1 LSAIGRL
8 LRGKSPTNKDSM
20 SCWRT
25 IHMSSITQIRDDSF
39 TLPVGWAST
48 GRMAA
53 SGGLSLVAQGYGG
66 IEEDPIAGGMMS
78 LGSMLLAALGAI
90 VLCGTVTAQVT
101 SQTPITFRIPAQPLA
116 DALNQLAQQSGLQI
130 LFPSELGAQMR
141 SPELTGSMTADG
153 ALRKLLIN
161 TGLRFE
167 FINARTVTIF
177 ADTHA
182 GSNVGTPE
190 STSSA
195 SATQPG
201 IATAATPDSQ
211 KDGPTS
217 RLHGLQRSKG
227 SRAGCGSEHP
237 GPACAQDDSV
247 APGPL
252 DEIIVSAR
260 KRNESLAQVPASIT
274 VFSSETLQNYDIQS
288 FNDYATKTPNL
299 SFTYGGGP
307 TGIAD
312 ARTIAIRGITGQNLS
327 GTDGATGFYIDDTPV
342 PSSIDPR
349 ILDVDHIEVLKGPQ
363 GTLFG
368 EGSLGGNVRIITK
381 EPDLARDEFNFMAQ
395 AGVTSGGGS
404 PDGGGSFVGNVA
416 LVPDTLAMRVVMFIN
431 HDAGY
436 LTRTYPT
443 DPSSPGVSD
452 PFLSVARTSVGDQGA
467 AMSYGG
473 SISTLLKADRLD
485 ATLRLM
491 LQSTSDSGFPATF
504 APLPSFTPIYT
515 IDRAFNVQAH
525 ADDQWWL
532 PSLDLKYHGQGW
544 EFVSSS
550 SFFDR
555 HTQDVED
562 STYGTQQILTGFYGV
577 CCLPP
582 QPYLWKGEHYE
593 DQVSEEMRVSFDPVH
608 NLSGTV
614 GAFFSKTR
622 SNFTIPP
629 IDATGL
635 VAATANNTVV
645 GPWPNEL
652 LWFLTQLFDQR
663 DTSVFGE
670 LYYEFLQKF
679 TLTLGARQY
688 WLSQSSNGDA
698 GGFQDFSELHVTP
711 EATNSE
717 SGLNPKVGLSYQAS
731 DTTMVYASASKGFRA
746 GGAQGLSVFCGEP
759 GLTNE
764 DIEHVKADTLW
775 SYELGTRLHL
785 SEPGL
790 LLSADIFHID
800 WQNPQQQL
808 ALPCGN
814 YFDINGRAATVN
826 GGEFDISGHLT
837 SSLSVRMGAGFEKGV
852 MTEPGALIYAGI
864 RPGSRIL
871 GTPAWNASMGGAYT
885 HRITRDIDGFLS
897 ADYSYTGC
905 SDALINGGN
914 GAVSTRPAYYLL
926 NMRFGIGRGQ
936 TEVSLNIRNLTNAKP
951 NLGDIGYVGYAQ
963 YSNTGTVIPQVATL
977 QPLTVLL
984 QYRKSF

>member
-1 LSAIGRL
+1 MG
-8 LRGKSPTNKDSM
+8 LR
-20 SCWRT
+20 
-25 IHMSSITQIRDDSF
+25 
-39 TLPVGWAST
+39 
-48 GRMAA
+48 
-53 SGGLSLVAQGYGG
+53 
-66 IEEDPIAGGMMS
+66 
-78 LGSMLLAALGAI
+78 SMLLAAFGAI
-90 VLCGTVTAQVT
+90 VLCGTAAAQVP
-101 SQTPITFRIPAQPLA
+101 SQSPIAFRIPAQPLA

-130 LFPSELGAQMR
+130 LFPSELGAQIR
-141 SPELTGSMTADG
+141 SPEVTGSMTADG
-153 ALRKLLIN
+153 ALRQLLIN

-177 ADTHA
+177 GDVHA
-182 GSNVGTPE
+182 GSDGATPG
-190 STSSA
+190 SLGSA
-195 SATQPG
+195 AATQPG
-201 IATAATPDSQ
+201 IGTTVPDSQ
-211 KDGPTS
+211 KGGSAS
-217 RLHGLQRSKG
+217 RVNGIQHSKG
-227 SRAGCGSEHP
+227 SSAGCSSEHP
-237 GPACAQDDSV
+237 SSACEQGDV
-247 APGPL
+247 AAAGAL

-260 KRNESLAQVPASIT
+260 KRNESLAHLPASIT

-299 SFTYGGGP
+299 SFTYGSGP

-312 ARTIAIRGITGQNLS
+312 ARSIAIRGITGQNLS
-327 GTDGATGFYIDDTPV
+327 GTAGATGFYIDDTPV

-349 ILDVDHIEVLKGPQ
+349 ILDVDNIEVLKGPQ

-368 EGSLGGNVRIITK
+368 EDSLGGNVRIITK
-381 EPDLARDEFNFMAQ
+381 KPDPTRDELSSMAQ
-395 AGVTSGGGS
+395 AGLTSGGGS
-404 PDGGGSFVGNVA
+404 PDGGSGFVGNAA
-416 LVPDTLAMRVVMFIN
+416 LVPDTLAARVVFFVN

-443 DPSSPGVSD
+443 DPSGPGVSN
-452 PFLSVARTSVGDQGA
+452 PFLTVPRTSVGNQGA
-467 AMSYGG
+467 AASYGG
-473 SISTLLKADRLD
+473 SISTLLKATERLD

-491 LQSTSDSGFPATF
+491 FQSTSYNGFPATF
-504 APLPSFTPIYT
+504 APLPSFTPVYT
-515 IDRAFNVQAH
+515 LDRTFDVQAYANDH
-525 ADDQWWL
+525 WWL
-532 PSLDLKYHGQGW
+532 PSLDLKFHGQGW

-593 DQVSEEMRVSFDPVH
+593 NQVSEEMRVSFDPVR
-608 NLSGTV
+608 NLSGTA

-629 IDATGL
+629 IDAAGL

-652 LWFLTQLFDQR
+652 LWFSTNLSEQR

-688 WLSQSSNGDA
+688 WLSQSSSADS
-698 GGFQDFSELHVTP
+698 GGFQEFAALRVTP
-711 EATNSE
+711 ETSNSE
-717 SGLNPKVGLSYQAS
+717 SGLNPKIGLSYQAT
-731 DTTMVYASASKGFRA
+731 DAAMVYGSASKGFRA
-746 GGAQGLSVFCGEP
+746 GGAQGPAVVCVEP
-759 GLTNE
+759 GLSND

-775 SYELGTRLHL
+775 SYEVGTRLHI
-785 SEPGL
+785 SQPSL
-790 LLSADIFHID
+790 LVSADIFHID

-808 ALPCGN
+808 ALPCGS
-814 YFDINGRAATVN
+814 YFDINGRAATIN
-826 GGEFDISGHLT
+826 GGEFDITGHPT
-837 SSLSVRMGAGFEKGV
+837 SSLSVRMGAGYEKGI
-852 MTEPGALIYAGI
+852 MTEPGALIYAGV

-871 GTPAWNASMGGAYT
+871 GTPAWNASVGGVYT
-885 HRITRDIDGFLS
+885 HRVTRDIDGFVS
-897 ADYSYTGC
+897 GDYSYTGS

-914 GAVSTRPAYYLL
+914 GAISTRPAYFLL
-926 NMRFGIGRGQ
+926 NMRFGIDRGR

-963 YSNTGTVIPQVATL
+963 YNGTGTVIPQVATL
-977 QPLTVLL
+977 PPLTVLL
-984 QYRKSF
+984 QYRRSF